1 MILQKITDN
10 YLWFLMVILVVNF
23 TQRKYYPRSAQKRI
37 ATLIIAGLAMVYQIL
52 LTIILARGLPQYL
65 AIVAIIPTLAIAY
78 PFRRRILL
86 FKRTCTSCGVKL
98 SITET
103 LNYDDNLCNDCYRDS
118 HPEQAEQEVH
128 QEEDAPTQL
137 PASEIT
143 DVDQIDWD
151 EWEPTEVATLLYLF
165 DGDKVLLIDKKT
177 GLGKGMVN
185 APGGHVE
192 EGETARE
199 AAMREI
205 TEETGLSVPSVD
217 YKGKLEFQF
226 VDGLRM
232 RGYIFFAYE
241 HSGELIETEEADP
254 FWVPVTELP
263 YDRMWAD
270 DELWIPL
277 ALKGIQFHGRF
288 VFDGERMLSHSILTD
303 DDTDEAV

>member
-1 MILQKITDN
+1 MILQNITDN

-23 TQRKYYPRSAQKRI
+23 SQRKYYPRSAQKRI
-37 ATLIIAGLAMVYQIL
+37 ATLIIAGLAMLYQIL
-52 LTIILARGLPQYL
+52 ITIILARGWPQYL
-65 AIVAIIPTLAIAY
+65 AIVAIIPTLAVAY

-86 FKRTCTSCGVKL
+86 FRRTCASCGEKL

-103 LNYDDNLCNDCYRDS
+103 LNYDDNLCNTCYMEA
-118 HPEQAEQEVH
+118 HPELAR
-128 QEEDAPTQL
+128 QEEQQTEESL
-137 PASEIT
+137 PQIPVSEVT

-205 TEETGLSVPSVD
+205 TEETGLSVPSVE

-241 HSGELIETEEADP
+241 HTGELTETDEANP
-254 FWVPVTELP
+254 FWVPVAQLP

-288 VFDGERMLSHSILTD
+288 VFDGEKMLSHSILTD
-303 DDTDEAV
+303 DDTDETV

>member
-1 MILQKITDN
+1 M
-10 YLWFLMVILVVNF
+10 
-23 TQRKYYPRSAQKRI
+23 
-37 ATLIIAGLAMVYQIL
+37 
-52 LTIILARGLPQYL
+52 
-65 AIVAIIPTLAIAY
+65 
-78 PFRRRILL
+78 
-86 FKRTCTSCGVKL
+86 
-98 SITET
+98 TET
-103 LNYDDNLCNDCYRDS
+103 LNYDDNLCNDCYREA
-118 HPEQAEQEVH
+118 HPEQVEEEVN

-137 PASEIT
+137 PASEIR

-205 TEETGLSVPSVD
+205 TEETGLTVPSVE

-254 FWVPVTELP
+254 FWVPVADLP

-288 VFDGERMLSHSILTD
+288 VFDGEQMLSHSILTD

>member
-23 TQRKYYPRSAQKRI
+23 SQRKYYPRSAQKRI

-52 LTIILARGLPQYL
+52 ITIILARGWPQYL
-65 AIVAIIPTLAIAY
+65 AIVALIPTLAIAY
-78 PFRRRILL
+78 PGRRRILL
-86 FKRTCTSCGVKL
+86 FRRTCASCGVNL

-103 LNYDDNLCNDCYRDS
+103 LNYDDNLCNDCYRKA
-118 HPEQAEQEVH
+118 HPELVEQETE
-128 QEEDAPTQL
+128 QEEESRTQI
-137 PASEIT
+137 PASEIR
-143 DVDQIDWD
+143 DMDQIEWD

-165 DGDKVLLIDKKT
+165 DGDNVLLINKKT

-205 TEETGLSVPSVD
+205 TEETGLSVPSVE

-232 RGYIFFAYE
+232 RGHIFFAYE
-241 HSGELIETEEADP
+241 HTGELKETDEADP
-254 FWVPVTELP
+254 FWVPVAELP

-277 ALKGIQFHGRF
+277 ALKGIPFHGRF
-288 VFDGERMLSHSILTD
+288 VFDGDRMLSHSILTD